1 MSIVPGQRNLKVHFA
16 GSEQIDFSMTLESAG
31 VNYFLFTCFPFIAAK
46 IGIKPYPITVR
57 KPDVP
62 KMINKLGKHV
72 IMDSGLFTL
81 MFGAHAGRRDEK
93 FVSRWL
99 DLLCTFVLENEL
111 TCTCVEVDCQKILG
125 IPQSWMYREKM
136 KQMLPNNRII
146 NVFHIEDGQSGL
158 DRLIEY
164 SNYIAISVPEL
175 RVIFGRGDSHR
186 NAVTRFANYIKNKKP
201 EIDIHLLGCTDLS
214 LLKSLNFC
222 TSSDSTSWRQVNRFG
237 SVRVDKKILKR
248 SELNKNCL
256 EYISNESV
264 IRILNKLNI
273 EATDKRLE
281 YYGFYYT
288 YVKHLLKQYTEAAG
302 DQT

>member
-16 GSEQIDFSMTLESAG
+16 GSEQIDFSMALESAG
-31 VNYFLFTCFPFIAAK
+31 VNYFLFTCFPFIAGK
-46 IGIKPYPITVR
+46 IGIKPYPITV
-57 KPDVP
+57 KKTDVP

-81 MFGAHAGRRDEK
+81 MFGVHAGRRDDK

-99 DLLCTFVLENEL
+99 DLLCAFVLENEL

-125 IPQSWMYREKM
+125 IPQSWIYREKM
-136 KQMLPNNRII
+136 KKMLPNNRII

-175 RVIFGRGDSHR
+175 RIIFGYGDSHR

-222 TSSDSTSWRQVNRFG
+222 TSSDSTAWQKVKLYNDEIPSIF
-237 SVRVDKKILKR
+237 
-248 SELNKNCL
+248 
-256 EYISNESV
+256 ISPIFNQIDNESIV
-264 IRILNKLNI
+264 NFILHS
-273 EATDKRLE
+273 ET
-281 YYGFYYT
+281 
-288 YVKHLLKQYTEAAG
+288 LKK
-302 DQT
+302 QTRFQIQLHKIIWNPEMRGV